1 MQLMEELC
9 FEVSEEGERV
19 DKYLAIQL
27 PDKTRSFIQKLIK
40 EGHVTVKDIPVKANY
55 KPRIGDKLYVEI
67 PP

>member
-1 MQLMEELC
+1 MEELC

-40 EGHVTVKDIPVKANY
+40 EGHVTVKDLSLIH
-55 KPRIGDKLYVEI
+55 I
-67 PP
+67 